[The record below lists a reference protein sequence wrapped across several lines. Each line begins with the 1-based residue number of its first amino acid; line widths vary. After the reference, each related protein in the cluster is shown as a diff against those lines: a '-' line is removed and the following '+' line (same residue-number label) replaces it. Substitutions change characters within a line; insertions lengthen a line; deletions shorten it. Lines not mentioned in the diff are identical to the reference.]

1 MSVQESND
9 LTIQKVPIVIFL
21 QKYHTARGTNMYGEA
36 YNISKSHLQ
45 GGEDRAD
52 GVARYVVDF

>member
-21 QKYHTARGTNMYGEA
+21 QKYHTARGTDMQGEA
-36 YNISKSHLQ
+36 YNIWKSYLQ
-45 GGEDRAD
+45 GFEGWAD
-52 GVARYVVDF
+52 WLAR